1 MRLRVVSSPHCRD
14 VVFPYKQRLTSINE
28 LSFFVG
34 LVLGRVSCIEG
45 EVPDMKRVF
54 YGPVVAVE
62 VGPQRLAEQGFGD
75 MDVLDLMAESFLESG
90 VSSYDIKSSSLYI
103 VLSGGETIHVVK
115 IALHKK
121 QVRIRREGGVY
132 VYDLPDNLKD
142 RHGVIDGLN
151 IKWWSLARAVSTIYF
166 QGDEAARAFK
176 AMMNSKM
183 KRWVLVGV
191 QFPSIRQV
199 GLIAN
204 KHTGDRLVFSGK
216 DGDDYRVLA
225 RLMAVDEL
233 YHEVKFQHKYI
244 IDYREYYYSP
254 KHNRGLWEQAKHLLE
269 RKAISPVDIRRVGE
283 QYRLMLGNGVWL
295 KMLSGGRLQ
304 GLRDVSEYLFLEIEE
319 SADRDYAKDL
329 RVLHVAPND
338 PILFRIVS

>member
-34 LVLGRVSCIEG
+34 LVLGKVSYIGG

-54 YGPVVAVE
+54 YGPVVEVE
-62 VGPQRLAEQGFGD
+62 VSPQWLAEQGFGD
-75 MDVLDLMAESFLESG
+75 MDVLDLMAESFLQSG

-103 VLSGGETIHVVK
+103 VLPEGETVHVVK

-121 QVRIRREGGVY
+121 QVRIRREREVY

-142 RHGVIDGLN
+142 RHSVIDGLN
-151 IKWWSLARAVSTIYF
+151 IRWWSLARAVSTIYF
-166 QGDEAARAFK
+166 QGDEAARTFK
-176 AMMNSKM
+176 AMMNGKM
-183 KRWVLVGV
+183 KQWILVGV

-199 GLIAN
+199 RLIAN
-204 KHTGDRLVFSGK
+204 KHTGDRLIFSGK

-233 YHEVKFQHKYI
+233 YHEVKFQHEYI
-244 IDYREYYYSP
+244 IDYKEYYYNP
-254 KHNRGLWEQAKHLLE
+254 KHNRGLWEQTMHLLE

-295 KMLSGGRLQ
+295 KMLSGDRLQ
-304 GLRDVSEYLFLEIEE
+304 GLRDVSGYLFLEIEE
-319 SADRDYAKDL
+319 SADRGYAKDL
-329 RVLHVAPND
+329 KVLHVAPND
-338 PILFRIVS
+338 PILSRIVP